1 MKLLPN
7 RTLPQLSKETD
18 SIGVFEKAE
27 FLKNFFI
34 NIKDQDELKIF
45 SLYGDW
51 GSGKSTVLRYLEKE
65 LKGEYNTFFFEAWE
79 HDHNDNIAFSL
90 LEFLVDKTTDHLDKD
105 LEKTLKV
112 GWEFLKGFGKSLKFN
127 VNVPLVGG
135 AEFEPAKIIEQ
146 LENNQNPRTPYI
158 IRKEFKEQFLKLE
171 GRINKEGKPNKN
183 IVFIDDLDRCDPEQT
198 LALLSAIKLFFT
210 YGEKTIFVCGIDKK
224 AVEEAIKTKYHDYIK
239 SNEYLEKIF
248 DVSFSMPQVSDIY
261 KLVSLY
267 FENVLIDI
275 NDRKESLITTVCDLF
290 STLHLYNPRKI
301 KKVLNKYQLIS
312 IYNYNKSEEGKHIYI
327 KGNHDFCFPETIIT
341 LYLVVLNEFYL
352 DEFRDFLNINKKMG
366 LYSKFVSSKKQ
377 SPNDYYFLNDQLIYK
392 SLNELDND
400 DELIIMNFCY
410 IFLPTYLNEFN
421 QDMMEDDYYGA
432 MTVSKSN
439 VELYFY
445 RFLMNIG
452 ISAFLKGK
460 TSNNLID
467 IKSNVEMMG

>member
-1 MKLLPN
+1 MHMKLLPN
-7 RTLPQLSKETD
+7 RTLPELTKETD

-34 NIKDQDELKIF
+34 NVKDQDELKIF

-90 LEFLVDKTTDHLDKD
+90 LEFLVDSTTDQLDQE
-105 LEKTLKV
+105 LENTLKI

-127 VNVPLVGG
+127 VNIPMLGG

-146 LENNQNPRTPYI
+146 LENSQNPRTPYI
-158 IRKEFKEQFLKLE
+158 IRKEFKTQFLKLE
-171 GRINKEGKPNKN
+171 GRINKQGKPNKN

-248 DVSFSMPQVSDIY
+248 DVSFNMPQVSDIY

-267 FENVLIDI
+267 FEDIVIDI
-275 NDRKESLITTVCDLF
+275 IDRRESLILTVCDFF
-290 STLHLYNPRKI
+290 SALLLYNPRKI
-301 KKVLNKYQLIS
+301 KKILNKYQLIS
-312 IYNYNKSEEGKHIYI
+312 TYNYHNSEEGKYIYI
-327 KGNHDFCFPETIIT
+327 KGNQDFCFVETIIT
-341 LYLVVLNEFYL
+341 LYLIVLNEFYI
-352 DEFRDFLNINKKMG
+352 DEFKDFLDLDKKMS
-366 LYSKFVSSKKQ
+366 LYNKFERAKSI
-377 SPNDYYFLNDQLIYK
+377 SPNDYCERELIYK
-392 SLNELDND
+392 SLYDIGIND
-400 DELIIMNFCY
+400 RGNIYNYSY
-410 IFLPTYLNEFN
+410 IFLPTYLNEFSI
-421 QDMMEDDYYGA
+421 DMMDDEYFGA
-432 MTVSKSN
+432 MNVSRGN
-439 VELYFY
+439 VELCFY
-445 RFLMNIG
+445 KFFKNIG
-452 ISAFLKGK
+452 ISTFLKAK
-460 TSNNLID
+460 SNNTLVE
-467 IKSNVEMMG
+467 IKRTIEMMA